1 MVKHL
6 KNKLKKKEKKTEA
19 LEVLKPEETKEGIF
33 PKEMRNDEIKNEVY
47 EIKKW
52 ENKIRRKDLKYEA
65 NKYAFDFQRFK
76 TTRSLGESIYNGKI
90 NIDESEMK
98 QTNLLENIMD
108 FSNKSRPRSKKEKHK
123 K

>member
-1 MVKHL
+1 
-6 KNKLKKKEKKTEA
+6 
-19 LEVLKPEETKEGIF
+19 
-33 PKEMRNDEIKNEVY
+33 MRNDEIKNEVY

-65 NKYAFDFQRFK
+65 NKYVFDFQRFK

>member
-1 MVKHL
+1 
-6 KNKLKKKEKKTEA
+6 
-19 LEVLKPEETKEGIF
+19 
-33 PKEMRNDEIKNEVY
+33 MRNDEIKNEVY